1 MFAHEYFTHTMWAP
15 LLDVSGGLCYNLT
28 GDIMIAV
35 SLIDIDKKNQ
45 HSHAHR
51 LLRECLKPFGID
63 YTEDS
68 PVTKGKFGKPS
79 LTEHP
84 EIHYSISHADGISA
98 CIVSGKE
105 CGIDCERIRP
115 LRPAVMRRAFSE
127 NEKQLVEE
135 APEEQRDTLFFRL
148 WTLKEAYIKAVGT
161 GLSFPLEQAE
171 FILTEDG
178 FTTAIDGYKFRQ
190 YIIRGEFVVS
200 VCISLD

>member
-1 MFAHEYFTHTMWAP
+1 MIFAGEHSSS
-15 LLDVSGGLCYNLT
+15 LLDVSGRLCYNLT

-51 LLRECLKPFGID
+51 LLRECLKPFGVD

>member
-1 MFAHEYFTHTMWAP
+1 MIFAGEHSSS
-15 LLDVSGGLCYNLT
+15 LLDVSGELCYNLT

-51 LLRECLKPFGID
+51 LLRECLKPFGVD

-135 APEEQRDTLFFRL
+135 APEKQRDTLFFRL

>member
-15 LLDVSGGLCYNLT
+15 LLDVSSGLCYNLS

-51 LLRECLKPFGID
+51 LLRECLRPYGID

-68 PVTKGKFGKPS
+68 PVTKGEFGKPS

-84 EIHYSISHADGISA
+84 EIHYNISHADGIAA
-98 CIVSGKE
+98 CVVSGSE

-115 LRPAVMRRAFSE
+115 LRENVMRRAFSAR
-127 NEKQLVEE
+127 EKKLIEE
-135 APEEQRDTLFFRL
+135 APEEQKNTLFFRL

-178 FTTAIDGYKFRQ
+178 FTTEITGYKFRQ

-200 VCISLD
+200 VCVSLD